1 MDLKNSTH
9 LYRNNKMTVNDIW
22 SLTVT
27 PTPANDVPVV
37 CVSIN
42 LHKLD
47 LKEYIMLNI
56 MVNDTTPN
64 GFCIQT
70 SNPSQ
75 FDPYGDKSDNFDMF
89 PTGTHKLLRIRMEQ
103 IKRKS
108 TREYYC
114 DEFNEQKYTN
124 CIDEFI
130 KDELQCR
137 PVWFQRTNDLPICA
151 RSDKYQKFLTIIRD
165 LKHLKGES
173 NCIVPNCVENT
184 WRTQEIWTSQ
194 LENSTIFQYYAPATK
209 VKVSTEIFTYGLF
222 DIFND
227 FAGVLSLFLG
237 VSIISF
243 YDYIVDV
250 SKKIYNTIKRLKVG
264 ELTVPE
270 KEQANEA

>member
-1 MDLKNSTH
+1 
-9 LYRNNKMTVNDIW
+9 MTVNEIW
-22 SLTVT
+22 SMTVST
-27 PTPANDVPVV
+27 TPANDVPVV
-37 CVSIN
+37 CVSIH

-47 LKEYIMLNI
+47 LKEYIMLNV
-56 MVNDTTPN
+56 MVNDITPN
-64 GFCIQT
+64 GFGIQT
-70 SNPSQ
+70 SNPFQ
-75 FDPYGDKSDNFDMF
+75 FDPNRDKSDFDMF
-89 PTGTHKLLRIRMEQ
+89 LTGTHKLLRIRMEQ

-124 CIDEFI
+124 CIEEFI
-130 KDELQCR
+130 KDELQCE

-151 RSDKYQKFLTIIRD
+151 SSDKYQRFLTLIRD
-165 LKHLKGES
+165 LKHLKGYS

-184 WRTQEIWTSQ
+184 WRTQEMWTSQ
-194 LENSTIFQYYAPATK
+194 YENGTIMQYYVPTTT

-264 ELTVPE
+264 DLADPE
-270 KEQANEA
+270 KEKTNEA